1 MQTAWKVTEADRDDK
16 GSIKVGSD
24 EPRSLADLLPKSEPI
39 KQDTTRQAWTRAEVA
54 TLASVTAIDY
64 DGDLAH
70 HQAEMVL
77 LALEANR

>member
-1 MQTAWKVTEADRDDK
+1 MSRGHVEIEALYREHGRRPIQKLIADTIRLHQDS
-16 GSIKVGSD
+16 GHRVGAGHMTCSTCM
-24 EPRSLADLLPKSEPI
+24 S
-39 KQDTTRQAWTRAEVA
+39 
-54 TLASVTAIDY
+54 AIDY